1 MALKTSTKPGGFIDF
16 EIVGDRHGVQQM
28 LEVVDTAL
36 SPIGLAAFLYGVVG
50 PWVQERAQERFTSEG
65 DDVSGKWAPLKDVT
79 VKIRESAPLNMEDG
93 SHPINKRTGELEEYI
108 TQGGVDVVS
117 APGAAVLKFPGKEV
131 KTKSLR
137 EKLKTAQQGRTSPST
152 VARPVLG
159 LNERDLAYTVTML
172 AFHVQGEGVSR
183 GFARS

>member
-1 MALKTSTKPGGFIDF
+1 MAKTSTKPGGFIDF
-16 EIVGDRHGVQQM
+16 EIVGDRKGVQHM
-28 LEVVDTAL
+28 LEVLDTAL

-50 PWVQERAQERFTSEG
+50 PWVQERAQERFASEG
-65 DDVSGKWAPLKDVT
+65 DDVSGKWAPLQETT
-79 VKIRESAPLNMEDG
+79 VRIREDYGFEG

-117 APGAAVLKFPGKEV
+117 APGAAVLKFPGKEPA
-131 KTKSLR
+131 TKGLR
-137 EKLKTAQQGRTSPST
+137 EKLSTAQRGRANPQT